1 MEGRLVDNLDTELE
15 EELDKKINAAR
26 KEGDKYTVK
35 KFSTPN
41 KAKLRN
47 LAQYKNM
54 PEDEFEDL
62 FEKKRAGVES
72 NTGFEN
78 RVNRKIKEISSSYEL
93 DDMNSNDIVTLRS
106 LAQALINLED
116 YEQAAYNLRADGGI
130 NLDNITLVEK
140 LSKVQSDLRRDIGE
154 FQDDLKISRRI
165 RKADKEQSVVDY
177 LESLKKKAKEFY
189 ESRMSLILCPKC
201 NTLLA
206 TVWTLYPSEKGNK
219 ITLVCNS
226 PQDNNEICGEKF
238 TITTKEL
245 LESFGTNTKNIP
257 ESMR

>member
-1 MEGRLVDNLDTELE
+1 MDLNIND
-15 EELDKKINAAR
+15 ELDSELDAKINAAR
-26 KEGDKYTVK
+26 KDGDKFVVR

-41 KAKLRN
+41 KSKLRN

-54 PEDEFEDL
+54 PEDEFEEL
-62 FEKKRAGVES
+62 FEKKLAGVET
-72 NTGFEN
+72 NKNFES
-78 RVNRKIKEISSSYEL
+78 RVSRKIKEISSSYEL

-116 YEQAAYNLRADGGI
+116 YEQAAYNLRTDGGI

-165 RKADKEQSVVDY
+165 RKSDKEQSVVEY
-177 LESLKKKAKEFY
+177 LDSLKKKAKEFY
-189 ESRMSLILCPKC
+189 ESRASYIYCPKC
-201 NTLLA
+201 NKLLA
-206 TVWTLYPSEKGNK
+206 TIWTLYPEEKVNK
-219 ITLVCNS
+219 LTLLCNA
-226 PQDNNEICGEKF
+226 PDENNNICGEK
-238 TITTKEL
+238 IQVTTKEL
-245 LESFGTNTKNIP
+245 FEKFGTNNKNTP